1 MYRCTCTCLTV
12 FCTSRSIVNTTY
24 ACTPN
29 ISRQVSSYVVLSMF
43 PVVGGAT
50 ITQVRHCEVIH
61 VSACTCTC
69 TYTHA
74 FIISHAVIC
83 AYSHTDTHSYSHTDT
98 RAYSHT
104 DTHSYSHTDTRAY
117 SHTDTC
123 SCSHT
128 DTHSYSHTD
137 TRSYSHTE
145 VRYCTYI
152 VHVHVS
158 TRTSTCIHQLVCR
171 HKFILSCRHTLIQ
184 SYCNDFSTFHEVLC
198 HVQKCG
204 IILFNLNISC

>member
-61 VSACTCTC
+61 VSACTCTY

-83 AYSHTDTHSYSHTDT
+83 AYSHTDTHSYSHT
-98 RAYSHT
+98 
-104 DTHSYSHTDTRAY
+104 
-117 SHTDTC
+117 
-123 SCSHT
+123 
-128 DTHSYSHTD
+128 
-137 TRSYSHTE
+137 E
-145 VRYCTYI
+145 VRYCTHI